1 MSKKPKQAA
10 FAERVILSL
19 KRKRYRYIEDHS
31 ENFIH
36 KLPQFVSNMNCRVN
50 ISTGKPIRD
59 VKNTDFLSILYN
71 KPLTRYKKTKFK
83 VSDRMRISMNDVSFR
98 KEHKTQFTDE
108 ILKFW
113 QYLEKSLQHAS
124 SKISTNKNFL
134 GSFLKKSCKKVRKR
148 AK

>member
-1 MSKKPKQAA
+1 
-10 FAERVILSL
+10 
-19 KRKRYRYIEDHS
+19 
-31 ENFIH
+31 
-36 KLPQFVSNMNCRVN
+36 MNCRVN